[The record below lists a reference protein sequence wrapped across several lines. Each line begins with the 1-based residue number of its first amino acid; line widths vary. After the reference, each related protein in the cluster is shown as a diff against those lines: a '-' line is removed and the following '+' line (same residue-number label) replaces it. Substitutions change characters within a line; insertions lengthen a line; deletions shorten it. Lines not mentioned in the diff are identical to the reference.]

1 MPECKHKLE
10 CETYLM
16 DQCLP
21 EGIGGCFEAAAEAPA
36 PHPVSPS
43 NSSDLLWYH
52 TARMTS
58 LLIEGLNTDGA
69 HHKQYFL
76 EEVLRVMVPD
86 EFKDCKASWQWENGI
101 AP

>member
-1 MPECKHKLE
+1 MAGIEVATGEYCKDK
-10 CETYLM
+10 TP
-16 DQCLP
+16 Q
-21 EGIGGCFEAAAEAPA
+21 G
-36 PHPVSPS
+36 SPS
-43 NSSDLLWYH
+43 NSSDLLWCH